1 MKLAMKQSRSI
12 GSLVAGYRLFSI
24 LLPSVFVLYFF
35 IWSAKIFFNPPK
47 PAVDRQGLRIINAI
61 EMPKAIFENYP
72 YNSWQNWLFSHSER
86 REGSQLSEKL

>member
-47 PAVDRQGLRIINAI
+47 PAMDRQGLRIIVAI
-61 EMPKAIFENYP
+61 EMPKTIFENYP
-72 YNSWQNWLFSHSER
+72 YKTHGKTGYLVILNEGRGLNSLKN
-86 REGSQLSEKL
+86 